1 MKLYIDETENNKMF
15 MVVGLLVNSKSEIDM
30 SFKRFKNRINEIGL
44 KPKDKQVICIEFKS
58 FILDRKFQRI
68 KNMLLNE
75 LNKLNYVIFYSCYS
89 KNKESMKQSKKEKIY
104 INLLEKI
111 VDNIDNEVDIVFDD
125 FGRIDFEDKIITRLS
140 KKYNVK
146 SVTPKNSQ
154 KEAGLKYVD
163 NICSVI
169 RLYRSNEDR
178 FKFFESIKDNTIQI

>member
-1 MKLYIDETENNKMF
+1 MMLYIDETENNKMF
-15 MVVGLLVNSKSEIDM
+15 MVVGLLVNSKSDIDM

-178 FKFFESIKDNTIQI
+178 FKFYELIKDNTIQI

>member
-1 MKLYIDETENNKMF
+1 MMLCIDETENNRMF

-146 SVTPKNSQ
+146 SVTPENSQ

-178 FKFFESIKDNTIQI
+178 FKFYELIKDNTIQI

>member
-1 MKLYIDETENNKMF
+1 MMLCIDETENNRMF
-15 MVVGLLVNSKSEIDM
+15 MVVGLLVNSKSDIDM

-146 SVTPKNSQ
+146 SVTPENSQ

-178 FKFFESIKDNTIQI
+178 FKFYELIKDNTIQI